1 MPVIQLRR
9 LSKIY
14 QGAEGLHPLDLTIPS
29 GEFTAIVGPSGSGK
43 STLLRLVA
51 GLERPD
57 DGDVFFDD
65 TRVTQL
71 ESHARGVGLVVS
83 TGALYGSMDAGE
95 NIEFP
100 LVLRQDDDESRAAK
114 VKETASRFSLSRILD
129 RKPRQLSVG
138 QRQLVATG
146 RATVRDTDI
155 VLFDEAL
162 GGIDPHKR
170 DYVKNQL
177 RNLHS
182 EGHTVLFATNVQE
195 EAMAMATM
203 LVVLRAGRVEQTGA
217 PLDVY
222 RNPANAFVAEFIGGA
237 NLVNAE
243 AAGRDLRIG
252 DDTMELDGALGERE
266 VLVGI
271 RPEDVKL
278 AKPGTPFRRCLH
290 ARVTHV
296 EDLGDHATVHVS
308 FGSPGSGA
316 LDFVFGHRSRPVP
329 KPGEDVELEVGELL
343 FFDPDT
349 GHRLLP
355 S

>member
-29 GEFTAIVGPSGSGK
+29 GELTEIVGPSGSGK

-182 EGHTVLFATNVQE
+182 EGHTVLFATNVLE
-195 EAMAMATM
+195 EAMAMARRTM
-203 LVVLRAGRVEQTGA
+203 RSCQAMTL
-217 PLDVY
+217 
-222 RNPANAFVAEFIGGA
+222 
-237 NLVNAE
+237 
-243 AAGRDLRIG
+243 AA
-252 DDTMELDGALGERE
+252 
-266 VLVGI
+266 
-271 RPEDVKL
+271 
-278 AKPGTPFRRCLH
+278 
-290 ARVTHV
+290 
-296 EDLGDHATVHVS
+296 S
-308 FGSPGSGA
+308 SGSS
-316 LDFVFGHRSRPVP
+316 
-329 KPGEDVELEVGELL
+329 
-343 FFDPDT
+343 
-349 GHRLLP
+349 
-355 S
+355 